1 MVVDINSLNSI
12 ISTLG
17 FPSTEPFLGLLFIVL
32 AVIAVIVVVSTI
44 KPVLDMY
51 PYTYPNARVRGQMG
65 RLFTEKQYSEIIES
79 NDIEEVKNYLRGSQD
94 YAKYVD
100 QYPLEKALDT
110 QLAETYDLIAR
121 ISPDNI
127 KEAFAFLLKKWDIK
141 NINSILIAKKSGL
154 TREETLDLVVPFG
167 SLSDKLDTLIES
179 ENVND
184 VLTGLEGTEYPQI
197 LEDVLPQYEETGS
210 LLPLE
215 VSLEKYL
222 LENLL
227 RTTSTPEEDNTS
239 FLHKYIGTIVDTS
252 NIKTILR
259 AKSDGLRFDDIE
271 PYMISDGYQ
280 IREWKLK
287 DLMEAEDVA
296 GVINGLEGTDYAPLL
311 SEALSEY
318 SETKSISTFETAL
331 DNLVNKTA
339 KTIASK
345 NQFGI
350 GPMIGFLN
358 KKEIEIKNLKI
369 IARGKREANFSPSM
383 IKEMLI

>member
-1 MVVDINSLNSI
+1 MAVDVSTLTSI

-17 FPSTEPFLGLLFIVL
+17 FSTESFLALL
-32 AVIAVIVVVSTI
+32 AVVLSVISVIVVVSII
-44 KPVLDMY
+44 KPVLDIY
-51 PYTYPNARVRGQMG
+51 PYTYPNARVRARMG
-65 RLFTEKQYSEIIES
+65 RLFNEKQFSEIIES
-79 NDIEEVKNYLRGSQD
+79 ENIEEIKNYLRGVPE
-94 YAKYVD
+94 YAKYID

-121 ISPDNI
+121 ISPDKT
-127 KEAFAFLLKKWDIK
+127 KEAFTFLLKKWDIK
-141 NINSILIAKKSGL
+141 NIKSIIIAKKAGL
-154 TREETLDLVVPFG
+154 SKEETLDLIVPFG
-167 SLSDKLDTLIES
+167 ALHDRLDSLIES
-179 ENVND
+179 ENVSD

-197 LEDVLPQYEETGS
+197 LEDAISVYEETGI

-215 VSLEKYL
+215 ASLEKYL

-227 RTTSTPEEDNTS
+227 RTTATPDEDNTS
-239 FLHKYIGTIVDTS
+239 FLHKYIGNIVDTS

-259 AKSDGLRFDDIE
+259 AKSDGLKFDDIE

-287 DLMEAEDVA
+287 DLMEAENII

-311 SEALSEY
+311 SEALDEY
-318 SETKSISTFETAL
+318 SKNGSVVSFEAAL
-331 DNLVNKTA
+331 DNHVNEAA
-339 KTIASK
+339 KTIALK

-358 KKEIEIKNLKI
+358 KKEVEIKNLKI
-369 IARGKREANFSPSM
+369 IARGKREASFSPSM